1 MKRKIWLLIAAMLA
15 ALLLNGCAMRTVDEM
30 YSLPKRSEEYS
41 HLQSAIDIAMAGL
54 DYSAPVSGENQ
65 QTVQIV
71 DLNGDGNEEYL
82 VFAKGTSEKPLQ
94 ILIFYQDEEGKAQI
108 TEIIASNGTA
118 FEHVEYAQIDG
129 KPGFELIVGRQ
140 VSNQLMRNVSVYSFA
155 TGRAEQLL
163 TAAYSRLL
171 TCDMGGSDQS
181 ELLLI
186 QRGESDVDNAVAV
199 LYRYRSK
206 SMVRSLETKLS
217 QPAGNIKR
225 IMAGKLQC
233 GTPAI
238 YVASSVDETAILTD
252 ILALKQ
258 DRFVNISF
266 NPDPE
271 NVVQTLRNYY
281 VYADDVDEDGVLELP
296 SLHAV
301 RPVSANWMLEEEYVI
316 RWYSVDL
323 QGRETDK
330 LYTFHNYGG
339 GWFLRLDSAWAERIT
354 VYQVGNTYA
363 FSMWDEEFTEA
374 EPVFTLYALTGSDR
388 ENQAKEDSRFAL
400 HTDEGVIYAAKL
412 EAGAEAFGID
422 ETYLVNSFQM
432 IHQDW
437 KTGET

>member
-1 MKRKIWLLIAAMLA
+1 MKKKIWLLLTAILA
-15 ALLLNGCAMRTVDEM
+15 ALVLSGCAMRTVDEM

-94 ILIFYQDEEGKAQI
+94 ILIFFQDEAGKAQI

-118 FEHVEYAQIDG
+118 FEQVEYAQIDG

-140 VSNQLMRNVSVYSFA
+140 VSDQLMRNVSVYSFA
-155 TGRAEQLL
+155 TGRAEQLMS
-163 TAAYSRLL
+163 AAYSRLL

-181 ELLLI
+181 EILLI
-186 QRGESDVDNAVAV
+186 QRGESDVDNGVAV

-206 SMVRSLETKLS
+206 SMVRSLEAKLS
-217 QPAGNIKR
+217 QPVGNIKR
-225 IMAGKLQC
+225 VTAGKLQC
-233 GTPAI
+233 GTPAV
-238 YVASSVDETAILTD
+238 YVASSLDETAILTD
-252 ILALKQ
+252 ILVLKQ
-258 DRFVNISF
+258 DRFANISF
-266 NPDPE
+266 SPDGE
-271 NVVQTLRNYY
+271 NGIQTLRNYY
-281 VYADDVDEDGVLELP
+281 VYADDVDDDGVLELP
-296 SLHAV
+296 SLIQV
-301 RPVSANWMLEEEYVI
+301 RPISATWMLEEQYLI
-316 RWYSVDL
+316 RWYSLDL
-323 QGRETDK
+323 QGKETDK
-330 LYTFHNYGG
+330 LHTFHNYGG
-339 GWFLRLDSAWAERIT
+339 GWFLRLDDGWAEYLS

-363 FSMWDEEFTEA
+363 FSMWDKGFTQA

-388 ENQAKEDSRFAL
+388 ETQAQEDSRFAL
-400 HTDEGVIYAAKL
+400 HSDEGVIYAAKL
-412 EAGAEAFGID
+412 EAAAADFGID
-422 ETYLVNSFQM
+422 EAYLINSFQM